1 MKKTLLI
8 LSLFFAAQSAFSGN
22 STGSGLQ
29 DQIQSQCNENIN
41 TSFNVDLGDGYMLA
55 GTVTKTETGAYYYM
69 GTLIHSDMVVGTVW
83 GSFQVEVVNGVERL
97 VAGSA
102 TESYSNEE
110 TAAVVKAKKDGSVKN
125 SISNVR

>member
-1 MKKTLLI
+1 MKKSLLI

-22 STGSGLQ
+22 GTGSGLQ
-29 DQIQSQCNENIN
+29 DQIQSQCNEIIN
-41 TSFNVDLGDGYMLA
+41 TPFNVDLGNGYLLT

-69 GTLIHSDMVVGTVW
+69 GTLSHAGVVVGTVW
-83 GSFQVEVVNGVERL
+83 GSFQVEVINGVERL

-110 TAAVVKAKKDGSVKN
+110 TAAVVKAKKAVKD